1 MDTPTPLPSVF
12 SPQSRHD
19 DRPSP
24 SISLPANQWPF
35 DSPPD
40 APKSSQHASRVRQ
53 LYKCSRGEYPALWYQ
68 FKRFE
73 TLGLLDLYLYQDALV
88 QLQSTID
95 EAGGACSDS
104 DIESLHTL
112 LHKYYKAIVLFKE
125 ISQMKRPSAKA
136 REETA
141 GILADRL
148 QEEHYKAAADALGMV
163 DLTPQAL
170 GVEADSIRIFLARR
184 ASSTDFKAVQTLL
197 GRPSSYPLLNLTDP
211 ALFRLREAAKQEEA
225 EGTTRKVLQIRKPG
239 EKSNRVAGGL
249 DAISEDADEGA
260 LEVGEVRGRPFSHH
274 ISPIIDAMARY
285 AIALVS
291 GLLLLLPII
300 VLSYVP
306 TKGYRLLTTCLFVV
320 LFAIVTPLTASKA
333 SNQEL
338 VVATAG
344 YTAVLAVFLGQ
355 TSGNGGGN

>member
-1 MDTPTPLPSVF
+1 MDIPLSSVF
-12 SPQSRHD
+12 GPQSRHEGT
-19 DRPSP
+19 PSP
-24 SISLPANQWPF
+24 SISLPANPLVVF
-35 DSPPD
+35 DPPPD
-40 APKSSQHASRVRQ
+40 APTSSQHASRVRQ

-88 QLQSTID
+88 QLQSKID
-95 EAGGACSDS
+95 KASGACSDS
-104 DIESLHTL
+104 DIENLHIL

-141 GILADRL
+141 SILTERL
-148 QEEHYKAAADALGMV
+148 QEKHYKAAADALGMV

-170 GVEADSIRIFLARR
+170 GVEADSIRVFLARR
-184 ASSTDFKAVQTLL
+184 ASSTDFKAIQTLL
-197 GRPSSYPLLNLTDP
+197 GRPPSYLPREPGIDP
-211 ALFRLREAAKQEEA
+211 ALSRLREAAEQQEA
-225 EGTTRKVLQIRKPG
+225 EGTTQKVLQIRKPG
-239 EKSNRVAGGL
+239 EKPNGIAGGL
-249 DAISEDADEGA
+249 NTISEEADGGA
-260 LEVGEVRGRPFSHH
+260 FTECEARGRPFSHH

-285 AIALVS
+285 TIALIS

-300 VLSYVP
+300 ALSYIP
-306 TKGYRLLTTCLFVV
+306 TKGYRLLATCLSVI
-320 LFAIVTPLTASKA
+320 LFAIVMPFTASKA

-344 YTAVLAVFLGQ
+344 YTAVLVVFLGQ
-355 TSGNGGGN
+355 TSGNEGGN